1 MLQKTLKF
9 SEEISIL
16 IKHLEKLLRNVLN
29 LKKAIKTKDP
39 KDILKYKNQ
48 NNYVVK
54 FNNQPKQEHFDDLSP
69 LLD

>member
-39 KDILKYKNQ
+39 KDILKYKKQ

-54 FNNQPKQEHFDDLSP
+54 FNNQPKQKHFDDLSP